1 MGELNVAVDV
11 AAPAAQ
17 TWATL
22 VDWPSHGR
30 WMVLTAVERL
40 AAIDGNSDAGQSG
53 GAADQPAAD
62 GPGARIVG
70 ITGIGPFTFRDPMT
84 FTQWQPPPAEPARC
98 VVRHDGLVVRGAGA
112 FEVEAIDSGHSRVI
126 WTEWVQLPFGV
137 LGALGWLLVKPV
149 SAIFLRVSLRRFA
162 RYVESGSV

>member
-1 MGELNVAVDV
+1 MAELTVATDV

-30 WMVLTAVERL
+30 WMLLTSVER
-40 AAIDGNSDAGQSG
+40 DGDI
-53 GAADQPAAD
+53 AD

-70 ITGIGPFTFRDPMT
+70 VTGVGPFTFRDPMT
-84 FTQWQPPPAEPARC
+84 FSQWQPPPAEPARC
-98 VVRHDGLVVRGAGA
+98 VVRHDGMVVRGAGA
-112 FEVEAIDSGHSRVI
+112 FEVETIDDEHSRII
-126 WTEWVQLPFGV
+126 WSEWVQLPFGL
-137 LGALGWLLVKPV
+137 LGTLAWIVVRPL
-149 SAIFLRVSLRRFA
+149 SAAFLRISLRRFA

>member
-1 MGELNVAVDV
+1 MAELTVAVEV

-30 WMVLTAVERL
+30 WMLLTSVEREGDTR
-40 AAIDGNSDAGQSG
+40 DGL
-53 GAADQPAAD
+53 
-62 GPGARIVG
+62 GARIVG
-70 ITGIGPFTFRDPMT
+70 VTGVGPFTFRDPMT
-84 FTQWQPPPAEPARC
+84 FSQWQPPPAEPARC
-98 VVRHDGLVVRGAGA
+98 VVRHEGVVVRGAGA
-112 FEVEAIDSGHSRVI
+112 FEVEAIDDAHSRVI
-126 WTEWVQLPFGV
+126 WSEWVQLPFGL
-137 LGALGWLLVKPV
+137 LGVAAWIVVRPL

>member
-1 MGELNVAVDV
+1 MAELIVSIDV
-11 AAPAAQ
+11 AAPSAQ

-30 WMVLTAVERL
+30 WMLLTSVERDV
-40 AAIDGNSDAGQSG
+40 DGE
-53 GAADQPAAD
+53 AAD

-70 ITGIGPFTFRDPMT
+70 VTGVGPFTFRDPMT

-98 VVRHDGLVVRGAGA
+98 VVHHEGVVVRGAGA
-112 FEVEAIDSGHSRVI
+112 FEVETIDSGHSRII
-126 WTEWVQLPFGV
+126 WSEWVQLPFGL
-137 LGALGWLLVKPV
+137 LGTIGWLFAKPV
-149 SAIFLRVSLRRFA
+149 SALFLRISLRRFA